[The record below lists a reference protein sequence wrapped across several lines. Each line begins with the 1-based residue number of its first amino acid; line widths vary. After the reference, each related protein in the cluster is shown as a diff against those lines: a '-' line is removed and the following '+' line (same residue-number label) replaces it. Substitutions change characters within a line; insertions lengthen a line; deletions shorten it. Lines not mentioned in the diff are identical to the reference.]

1 MYNIPINNEKGYI
14 MNKLII
20 TLLIANGLIWG
31 IFVPSQAK
39 ANDYNTAVVAHVIKE
54 NVSGNGV
61 DSSVL
66 EAEMHKLAYNFA
78 LEMSSVLEKHLP
90 GILESIANELRM
102 KADEKYKEEIGG
114 KS

>member
-20 TLLIANGLIWG
+20 TLLIVNGLIWG
-31 IFVPSQAK
+31 IFVPPQAK

-90 GILESIANELRM
+90 GILESIANDLRM